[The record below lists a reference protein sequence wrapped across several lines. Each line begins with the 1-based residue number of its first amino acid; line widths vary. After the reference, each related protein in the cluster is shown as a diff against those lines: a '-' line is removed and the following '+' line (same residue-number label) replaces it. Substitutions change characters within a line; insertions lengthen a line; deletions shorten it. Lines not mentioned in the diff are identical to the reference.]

1 MNVSRI
7 YSDGLRVGM
16 ERHKR
21 TVQECTTC
29 RRQRCP
35 PYSDLSSKRS
45 CSICA
50 HRYIYGRGCCD
61 GFFLSYLHVC
71 SAQQRARTAV
81 AGAGKGGGGTDSV
94 WMDAPCF
101 LWAARTPHFSM
112 HGTYAGC
119 ELSQGA
125 CASLCVAMSGMLAPS
140 WKQSPRATSLLPLLE
155 AIAARHLPAPRLR
168 LPPIQANDAATATSA
183 SLLGNTTN
191 GAVGLDDPGLLETLF
206 PLKPSGAEDLPS
218 DVDREHPAE
227 ALQDEEAGH
236 GGLVLQHHM
245 SPNRVLQQSVS
256 AEVAAASDKVSC
268 CVLGGCDVAACERG
282 LSGEGRRGWGGSS
295 AR

>member
-1 MNVSRI
+1 MDGRPLLSLGRTHAPLLDAWDICRMRVVSRRMRK
-7 YSDGLRVGM
+7 LVR
-16 ERHKR
+16 RHVR
-21 TVQECTTC
+21 
-29 RRQRCP
+29 
-35 PYSDLSSKRS
+35 D
-45 CSICA
+45 
-50 HRYIYGRGCCD
+50 
-61 GFFLSYLHVC
+61 
-71 SAQQRARTAV
+71 
-81 AGAGKGGGGTDSV
+81 
-94 WMDAPCF
+94 
-101 LWAARTPHFSM
+101 
-112 HGTYAGC
+112 
-119 ELSQGA
+119 A
-125 CASLCVAMSGMLAPS
+125 CA
-140 WKQSPRATSLLPLLE
+140 LLE